1 MNIEEK
7 LKSKLVETLELS
19 MNWNDLDNNLDLLV
33 HFNIDSVT
41 VLEFLVG
48 IEEDFG
54 IEIKDEELSIELL
67 RSINQLSNFIKSK
80 LDTLSSE
87 KAK

>member
-1 MNIEEK
+1 MTIEEQIK
-7 LKSKLVETLELS
+7 KNFVEALNLNIGWETLQ
-19 MNWNDLDNNLDLLV
+19 DDLDLLI
-33 HFNIDSVT
+33 HFNVDSVT

-67 RSINQLSNFIKSK
+67 RSVK
-80 LDTLSSE
+80 TLSSFIRQKSE
-87 KAK
+87 KSA